1 MATGLNTDDP
11 MKTYIYYPGME
22 VRDELWLKFALIYLE
37 RLAFVFTVS
46 EKSGLTALLDTLRQQ
61 SDLLAERPA
70 PAFFAAITPQI
81 ENQITGLIAPDFVRH
96 KVFGNKALITRWR
109 QRANHDCFCPVQPG
123 LERLHG
129 FCLTHGFATKDEG
142 GIRMARRFANL
153 LSMRLAREWALAN
166 EGALITD
173 HDYLDRLLHL
183 LESRYHNRGGQDCF
197 HLEIPLQVPT
207 HLAEISFAELIALR
221 GRSGF
226 RQQLAAFHQAL
237 DALLAMLGSGY
248 ADPAILA
255 RFEQAQQGVTIGIR
269 GAPAAKVQN
278 GAVLHIAAGADTDMV
293 HIPPCR
299 HQGPDAGI
307 VAEHYVSH
315 QGGAGV
321 HIYSFAQLWAFSFIG
336 SQSQVHLG
344 LLNFPAI
351 LAIPGSFLWISL
363 YKSCGWL

>member
-1 MATGLNTDDP
+1 MATGLNPDDP
-11 MKTYIYYPGME
+11 MKTHIYYPGME

-61 SDLLAERPA
+61 SDLLAEPPE

-81 ENQITGLIAPDFVRH
+81 ESQITGLVAPDFVRH
-96 KVFGNKALITRWR
+96 KVFGNKELITRWR
-109 QRANHDCFCPVQPG
+109 SIPNHDCFCPAQAG

-129 FCLTHGFATKDEG
+129 FCLTQGFATQDEG

-183 LESRYHNRGGQDCF
+183 LKSRYHNRGGQDCF

-207 HLAEISFAELIALR
+207 HLADISFAELIALR

-248 ADPAILA
+248 ADPEVLA
-255 RFEQAQQGVTIGIR
+255 RFEQAQQGLNQLLGPETRSLPLTTLVSCSL
-269 GAPAAKVQN
+269 PAMAMIHRLKESRPDSTLVF
-278 GAVLHIAAGADTDMV
+278 HPIKKS
-293 HIPPCR
+293 HF
-299 HQGPDAGI
+299 HQRK
-307 VAEHYVSH
+307 
-315 QGGAGV
+315 
-321 HIYSFAQLWAFSFIG
+321 
-336 SQSQVHLG
+336 SQHFFTRLGQVK
-344 LLNFPAI
+344 P
-351 LAIPGSFLWISL
+351 
-363 YKSCGWL
+363 

>member
-1 MATGLNTDDP
+1 

-70 PAFFAAITPQI
+70 PAFFVAITPQI

-96 KVFGNKALITRWR
+96 KVFGNKELITRWR
-109 QRANHDCFCPVQPG
+109 QRANHDCFCPAQPG

-129 FCLTHGFATKDEG
+129 FCLTHGFATRDEG

-207 HLAEISFAELIALR
+207 HLTEISFDELVALR

-248 ADPAILA
+248 ADPAVLA
-255 RFEQAQQGVTIGIR
+255 RFEQAQQGLNQLLGPETRSLPLTTLVSCSL
-269 GAPAAKVQN
+269 PAMAMIHRLKESHSDSHLVF
-278 GAVLHIAAGADTDMV
+278 HPIKKS
-293 HIPPCR
+293 HF
-299 HQGPDAGI
+299 HQRK
-307 VAEHYVSH
+307 
-315 QGGAGV
+315 
-321 HIYSFAQLWAFSFIG
+321 
-336 SQSQVHLG
+336 SQHFFTRLGQVK
-344 LLNFPAI
+344 P
-351 LAIPGSFLWISL
+351 
-363 YKSCGWL
+363 

>member
-1 MATGLNTDDP
+1 MATGLNPDDP
-11 MKTYIYYPGME
+11 MKTHIYYPGME

-61 SDLLAERPA
+61 SDLLAEPPE

-81 ENQITGLIAPDFVRH
+81 ESQITGLVAPDFVRH
-96 KVFGNKALITRWR
+96 KVFGNKELITRWR
-109 QRANHDCFCPVQPG
+109 LIPNHDCFCPAQAG

-129 FCLTHGFATKDEG
+129 FCLTQGFATQDEG

-207 HLAEISFAELIALR
+207 HLADISFAELIALR

-248 ADPAILA
+248 ADPEVLA
-255 RFEQAQQGVTIGIR
+255 RFEQAQQGLN
-269 GAPAAKVQN
+269 Q
-278 GAVLHIAAGADTDMV
+278 LL
-293 HIPPCR
+293 
-299 HQGPDAGI
+299 GP
-307 VAEHYVSH
+307 ETRSLPLTTLVSC
-315 QGGAGV
+315 
-321 HIYSFAQLWAFSFIG
+321 SL
-336 SQSQVHLG
+336 
-344 LLNFPAI
+344 PAI
-351 LAIPGSFLWISL
+351 AMIHRLKESRPDSTLVFHPIK
-363 YKSCGWL
+363 KSHFHQRKSQHFFTRLGQVKP

>member
-1 MATGLNTDDP
+1 MATGLNPDDP
-11 MKTYIYYPGME
+11 MKTHIYYPGME

-61 SDLLAERPA
+61 SDLLAEPPE

-81 ENQITGLIAPDFVRH
+81 ESQITGLVAPDFVRH
-96 KVFGNKALITRWR
+96 KVFGNKELITRWR
-109 QRANHDCFCPVQPG
+109 LIPNHDCFCPAQAG

-129 FCLTHGFATKDEG
+129 FCLTQGFATQDEG

-207 HLAEISFAELIALR
+207 HLADISFAELIALR

-226 RQQLAAFHQAL
+226 RQQLTAFHQAL

-248 ADPAILA
+248 ADPEVLA
-255 RFEQAQQGVTIGIR
+255 RFEQAQQGLN
-269 GAPAAKVQN
+269 Q
-278 GAVLHIAAGADTDMV
+278 LL
-293 HIPPCR
+293 
-299 HQGPDAGI
+299 GP
-307 VAEHYVSH
+307 ETRSLPLTTLVSC
-315 QGGAGV
+315 
-321 HIYSFAQLWAFSFIG
+321 SL
-336 SQSQVHLG
+336 
-344 LLNFPAI
+344 PAI
-351 LAIPGSFLWISL
+351 AMIHRLKESRPDSTLVFHPIK
-363 YKSCGWL
+363 KSHFHQRKSQHFFTRLGQVKP

>member
-1 MATGLNTDDP
+1 
-11 MKTYIYYPGME
+11 MKTHIYYPGME

-61 SDLLAERPA
+61 SDLLAEPPE

-81 ENQITGLIAPDFVRH
+81 ESQITGLVAPDFVRH
-96 KVFGNKALITRWR
+96 KVFGNKELITRWR
-109 QRANHDCFCPVQPG
+109 LIPNHDCFCPAQAG

-129 FCLTHGFATKDEG
+129 FCLTQGFATQDEG

-207 HLAEISFAELIALR
+207 HLADISFAELIALR

-248 ADPAILA
+248 ADPEVLA
-255 RFEQAQQGVTIGIR
+255 RFEQAQQGLN
-269 GAPAAKVQN
+269 Q
-278 GAVLHIAAGADTDMV
+278 LL
-293 HIPPCR
+293 
-299 HQGPDAGI
+299 GP
-307 VAEHYVSH
+307 ETRSLPLTTLVSC
-315 QGGAGV
+315 
-321 HIYSFAQLWAFSFIG
+321 SL
-336 SQSQVHLG
+336 
-344 LLNFPAI
+344 PAI
-351 LAIPGSFLWISL
+351 AMIHRLKESRPDSTLVFHPIK
-363 YKSCGWL
+363 KSHFHQRKSQHFFTRLGQVKP

>member
-1 MATGLNTDDP
+1 MATGLNPDDP
-11 MKTYIYYPGME
+11 MKTHIYYPGME

-61 SDLLAERPA
+61 SDLLAERPE
-70 PAFFAAITPQI
+70 PAFFANITPQV
-81 ENQITGLIAPDFVRH
+81 ESQITGLVAPDFVRH

-129 FCLTHGFATKDEG
+129 FCLTQGFATQDEG

-207 HLAEISFAELIALR
+207 HLAEISFAELVALR

-237 DALLAMLGSGY
+237 DALLAMLGSGF
-248 ADPAILA
+248 ADPEVLA
-255 RFEQAQQGVTIGIR
+255 RFGQAQQGLNQLLGPETRSLPLTTLVSCSL
-269 GAPAAKVQN
+269 PAMAMIHRLKESRPDSS
-278 GAVLHIAAGADTDMV
+278 LIFHPIKKS
-293 HIPPCR
+293 HF
-299 HQGPDAGI
+299 HQRK
-307 VAEHYVSH
+307 
-315 QGGAGV
+315 
-321 HIYSFAQLWAFSFIG
+321 
-336 SQSQVHLG
+336 SQHFFTRLGQVK
-344 LLNFPAI
+344 P
-351 LAIPGSFLWISL
+351 
-363 YKSCGWL
+363 